1 MSEIV
6 DKALALMLRH
16 AANEASDYGDVRP
29 ATGFGPAVMRFDKE
43 SKTFGSTPLRTKL
56 SDLAKQVSL
65 TGPRPHRRARHVLVP
80 VCVGLGG
87 AANIVSRS
95 CASLS
100 SFMKQVGGLGRIE
113 P

>member
-43 SKTFGSTPLRTKL
+43 SKTFGYTPLRTKL
-56 SDLAKQVSL
+56 SALAKQVSL
-65 TGPRPHRRARHVLVP
+65 TGPRPHRRTNPPARATHRAIALRILV
-80 VCVGLGG
+80 
-87 AANIVSRS
+87 
-95 CASLS
+95 
-100 SFMKQVGGLGRIE
+100 
-113 P
+113 